1 MSLYLSSRCLNLEPR
16 VIRLHEAISFRRDL
30 GASFLGRH
38 QPRSQDEHTSAQVD
52 TLPNACFSLAIL
64 GDPLMSVAELDI
76 IAFIFSRNRN
86 TLFRIGPFSFRN
98 DQTVADAGALSRL
111 LP

>member
-1 MSLYLSSRCLNLEPR
+1 
-16 VIRLHEAISFRRDL
+16 
-30 GASFLGRH
+30 
-38 QPRSQDEHTSAQVD
+38 
-52 TLPNACFSLAIL
+52 
-64 GDPLMSVAELDI
+64 MSVAELDI